1 MAHID
6 QFIAMM
12 AQRHIERALL
22 INDQAGHLWVAGQ
35 ESAGPIIPRQQL
47 QNLVQEATPP
57 SLRPQLSQDGTV
69 QFAHNTPHGVFQI
82 SVEHK
87 GDHLQV
93 SITPSKPNGAEAPQ
107 AAAAQHPAAQQAAG
121 SLPNVTPHD
130 HTAARVATNVSYGG
144 GGASNGAASSPP
156 VATKP
161 AGTKKIEHI
170 DDLFR
175 MMKEVEASDVHLSSG
190 EVPMIRLQG
199 VMRKLDEYVV
209 NDHEALKKILF
220 AITPERNQQQWEES
234 RDTDFAYDLP
244 GIARFRCNLFAD
256 RHGIG
261 GVFRLIPSEVL
272 TVEQLGLPKVMTDL
286 CMLSK
291 GLVVVTG
298 PTGSGKSTTLAALVD
313 YINKNR
319 EEHIITI
326 EDPIEFVHHNNKCLI
341 NQREVHV
348 HTQGFK
354 RALVAALREDPD
366 IVLVG
371 EMRDLETIHIAI
383 ETLKPVTL
391 SSARCTPRRRLP
403 LLTASST
410 SSRPKNRRRF
420 ASCCRSR

>member
-1 MAHID
+1 
-6 QFIAMM
+6 
-12 AQRHIERALL
+12 
-22 INDQAGHLWVAGQ
+22 LWVAGQ

-69 QFAHNTPHGVFQI
+69 QFAHSTPHGVFQI

-87 GDHLQV
+87 GDQLQV
-93 SITPSKPNGAEAPQ
+93 AITPSTGNGAAPPAAQ
-107 AAAAQHPAAQQAAG
+107 PAAAAGPASG
-121 SLPNVTPHD
+121 SSLPSVTPHD
-130 HTAARVATNVSYGG
+130 HTAERVATNVSYGG
-144 GGASNGAASSPP
+144 GGASNGAASPP
-156 VATKP
+156 VVAKP
-161 AGTKKIEHI
+161 AGTKHIQHI

-220 AITPERNQQQWEES
+220 AITPERNQQQWEEH

-366 IVLVG
+366 IVLG
-371 EMRDLETIHIAI
+371 RRNARPGNHSHRD
-383 ETLKPVTL
+383 
-391 SSARCTPRRRLP
+391 
-403 LLTASST
+403 
-410 SSRPKNRRRF
+410 
-420 ASCCRSR
+420 